1 MRKLLLLPIIILLL
15 DSIYLTLIGPS
26 FSKMVLGI
34 QKSPLK
40 LNIVSA
46 AFTYLLVIVQL
57 YYFIISRNRSLL
69 DAFLLGMTTYGIFDF
84 TSISVLK
91 GYSSKLGV
99 IDMLWGGILYMVTT
113 YILKK
118 I

>member
-1 MRKLLLLPIIILLL
+1 MLQLFKE
-15 DSIYLTLIGPS
+15 SCGS
-26 FSKMVLGI
+26 
-34 QKSPLK
+34 
-40 LNIVSA
+40 
-46 AFTYLLVIVQL
+46 TYLLVIFQL
-57 YYFIISRNRSLL
+57 YYFIIKRNGSLL

-91 GYSSKLGV
+91 GYSSKMGV
-99 IDMLWGGILYMVTT
+99 IDMLWGGILYTITT